1 MISLSNIDLISV
13 NCVDPE
19 NSVRALLH
27 SSKDIEF
34 GSLKLF
40 AHYKPNNITDNIEFI
55 EIPKQTHLQN
65 RYSKSS

>member
-1 MISLSNIDLISV
+1 MINLSNIDLISV

-19 NSVRALLH
+19 NSVRALLY

-40 AHYKPNNITDNIEFI
+40 EQNNFMDALEYIGVFGN
-55 EIPKQTHLQN
+55 QN
-65 RYSKSS
+65 

>member
-1 MISLSNIDLISV
+1 MINLSNIDLISV

-19 NSVRALLH
+19 NSVRALLY

-40 AHYKPNNITDNIEFI
+40 AHYKPNNIKYFRTENEL
-55 EIPKQTHLQN
+55 E
-65 RYSKSS
+65 RYHQRLF